1 MSKATDLEAARDKL
15 YELQCAQ
22 FNLYDNNHPIRL
34 AAEQACIDAHK
45 RMLRRVDPTQEYS
58 YPLAR
63 KKLLATGTDLLEKT
77 LAPYWAQIE
86 AEQKRL
92 RDRQLVL
99 EAELLELWKRL

>member
-1 MSKATDLEAARDKL
+1 MSKATDLADAMGKL
-15 YELQCAQ
+15 YDLQAEQ
-22 FNLYDNNHPIRL
+22 QHLYHNAHPIRL

-63 KKLLATGTDLLEKT
+63 KKLKATGTDLLERT

-99 EAELLELWKRL
+99 EAELLELWKRM